1 MTTTHPATTTTA
13 VTSTTAPAMTPPA
26 ATTTGAPPA
35 TGTAAPPALWNH
47 TLTPTRVGADVVV
60 TVPAGAGRT
69 TFRVNAIQGPFY
81 VYNYTTR
88 TGLRTLSIISSLTPN
103 TTYNYT
109 LEADGEIVGS
119 GTFRTLP

>member
-1 MTTTHPATTTTA
+1 
-13 VTSTTAPAMTPPA
+13 
-26 ATTTGAPPA
+26 
-35 TGTAAPPALWNH
+35 
-47 TLTPTRVGADVVV
+47 VVV
-60 TVPAGAGRT
+60 TVPAGTSRT

-109 LEADGEIVGS
+109 LEADGRIVGS